1 MQIRPDPDSQ
11 DYWDQ
16 DKFPHLSSYV
26 GGGHLRDMQSSWQYI
41 EWLSFSAW
49 KIMPG
54 TAALNQSTIK
64 TIIQDC
70 QKASRIF
77 CSVSDLDP

>member
-1 MQIRPDPDSQ
+1 MMRIRPDPDSQ

-41 EWLSFSAW
+41 KWLSFLAW

-54 TAALNQSTIK
+54 TAALNQSNE
-64 TIIQDC
+64 
-70 QKASRIF
+70 
-77 CSVSDLDP
+77 VSNGQRNICLEKVVLR